1 MVIKCNFF
9 QLFLNNLFVFL
20 YSFTLYSEDL
30 WGGFSNCDVRLLV
43 QPSLIMPSTRN
54 ILLFICLFILIF
66 VIAPSSLRFE
76 PVGRWY
82 EANIHRRQHG
92 LSSHHSSSSA
102 SSSASSEGG
111 YSSDEEDHRFLLTLD
126 PTDWK
131 VEC

>member
-1 MVIKCNFF
+1 MYWCSLPLSCSQPENS
-9 QLFLNNLFVFL
+9 LF
-20 YSFTLYSEDL
+20 
-30 WGGFSNCDVRLLV
+30 C
-43 QPSLIMPSTRN
+43 
-54 ILLFICLFILIF
+54 ICLFILIYF
-66 VIAPSSLRFE
+66 AIAPSSLRFE
-76 PVGRWY
+76 PVGRWF

-131 VEC
+131 VTLLSGSVV